1 VKLRARKQGLNS
13 PPPPLTKTYAIF
25 VPFFARLS
33 NGAISQSCLIST
45 SILRNQLEKD
55 SRSRQAEVGG
65 DKGFQLE
72 REGSRSWK
80 VPLGKAGCQ
89 IKVADLA

>member
-1 VKLRARKQGLNS
+1 MLSSFRAKAPNQ
-13 PPPPLTKTYAIF
+13 P
-25 VPFFARLS
+25 
-33 NGAISQSCLIST
+33 